1 MIAFV
6 IFINLLFISVLYS
19 VRNVKGMNPHFIYFH
34 IVGMALISFIYL
46 YTTIKQE
53 LRPFEVGEL
62 VKKTLGLIILLLSI
76 VIVSW
81 FAHLLPYGSIFLVLF
96 SSTIAGYISF
106 IVLKKHQKKQKI
118 SELKNIFRLEIAKGA
133 YILLIIFLFG
143 FLLRLLVFGLPK
155 IPIGYD
161 VPMYLLQAIKGAEMP
176 FFSLLKKGLLFSKN
190 PYLDTVNFATLWLGL
205 TAKILNLLGLDL
217 LFIPKIIIPLIDSF
231 SILALYFLVKSLT
244 NKKIALYSSLVFAT
258 LPAEL
263 LFSDLYKEILGKFW
277 LILSLGIFV
286 NYIKKRSFIKVLFFL
301 ISIFFLWKTAITAFA
316 KMVIFS
322 VAYITY
328 LILSKKLNKAELIT
342 FSFMCL
348 ILLGVIYLY
357 KNNELMM
364 NLVPHKS
371 SNAQIITP
379 YTYYAFPIIA
389 LTNMTAFLITIFYFF
404 RVYTYKG
411 LSHEEISAL
420 SFSLPIFLSLIIVN
434 FFISTLLGYHIFP
447 STPYLYNLRFSIYMD
462 IPLAIITGLF
472 LYNTSIN
479 IKEKN
484 LKIGL
489 IFTLF
494 LLLFVDFGLTACKK
508 MTIHQPRLTQ
518 FISADVYDKLQ
529 SLSIKVYDNVICVGK
544 FDWTLENASN
554 YSFGNWIKYLI
565 YSKTGKEPIMIG
577 SIDEI
582 KNMKFKDNEKAIV
595 LDCQEKDIKHI
606 FIITNKKGKK

>member
-6 IFINLLFISVLYS
+6 IFINLLFIIVLYS
-19 VRNVKGMNPHFIYFH
+19 VRNVKGMNPYFIYFH
-34 IVGMALISFIYL
+34 IFGMVLISFIYL

-76 VIVSW
+76 VIVSR
-81 FAHLLPYGSIFLVLF
+81 FAHLLPYGSIFLALF

-118 SELKNIFRLEIAKGA
+118 SELNIFRLEIAKGA

-176 FFSLLKKGLLFSKN
+176 FSNLLMQGLSFGSN
-190 PYLDTVNFATLWLGL
+190 PYLDTINFATLWLGSI
-205 TAKILNLLGLDL
+205 AKFLNIFGLDPL
-217 LFIPKIIIPLIDSF
+217 LIPKIIMPLIDSF
-231 SILALYFLVKSLT
+231 SIFALYFLVKSLT

-263 LFSDLYKEILGKFW
+263 LFSDLYKEIFGKFW
-277 LILSLGIFV
+277 LILSLGVFV
-286 NYIKKRSFIKVLFFL
+286 DYIKKRSFIKVLFFL

-328 LILSKKLNKAELIT
+328 LILSKRLNKAELIT

-404 RVYTYKG
+404 KVYTYKG

-420 SFSLPIFLSLIIVN
+420 SFSLPIFLTLIIVN

-447 STPYLYNLRFSIYMD
+447 SSPYLYNLRFSIYMD

-489 IFTLF
+489 IFTL
-494 LLLFVDFGLTACKK
+494 LLLLSVDFGLTACKK
-508 MTIHQPRLTQ
+508 MTIHKPRLTQ

-529 SLSIKVYDNVICVGK
+529 SLSIKGYDNVICVGK

-565 YSKTGKEPIMIG
+565 YSKIGKEPIMIG
-577 SIDEI
+577 SIDEL
-582 KNMKFKDNEKAIV
+582 KNMKFKDNEKVIV
-595 LDCQEKDIKHI
+595 LDCQKKDIKQV
-606 FIITNKKGKK
+606 FIYNHKQKG